1 MEDMLN
7 KVSSSNTIM
16 IIPHARAIYKF
27 INLLSP
33 FRVIIYLLVSTKF
46 PVDPGKKKYLIF
58 CFNKKSQYRVKK
70 RYNVNFK
77 INSFP
82 VYGTISKLKE
92 F

>member
-1 MEDMLN
+1 MEDMII
-7 KVSSSNTIM
+7 KVSSSDTIM

-27 INLLSP
+27 FINLLSP
-33 FRVIIYLLVSTKF
+33 FRVIIYCWF

-70 RYNVNFK
+70 RENANFK

-82 VYGTISKLKE
+82 VYGTILI
-92 F
+92 